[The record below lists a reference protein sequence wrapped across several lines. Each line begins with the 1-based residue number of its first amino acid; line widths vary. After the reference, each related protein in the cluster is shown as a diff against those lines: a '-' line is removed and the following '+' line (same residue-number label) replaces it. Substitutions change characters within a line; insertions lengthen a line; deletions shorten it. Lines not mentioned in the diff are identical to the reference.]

1 MAQVLVDI
9 ETDEIEIE
17 RVVAVHDAG
26 TIINPKGARGQV
38 EGAVSMACGYAL
50 MEELVVDQGLI
61 QNPSLESY
69 LIPTVK
75 DVPKITV
82 DFVELED
89 AAGPLGAKGLGEPP
103 MNVAPAAIA
112 NAVADAIGAPI
123 TQLPIK
129 PERVLEILQQK
140 ER

>member
-9 ETDEIEIE
+9 ETGEVEVE
-17 RVVAVHDAG
+17 RIFAVHDAG

-50 MEELVVDQGLI
+50 MEELIVDQGLI

-69 LIPTVK
+69 LIPTVL
-75 DVPKITV
+75 DVPKITA

-112 NAVADAIGAPI
+112 NAVTDAIGRTVTHLPI
-123 TQLPIK
+123 T
-129 PERVLEILQQK
+129 PERLLSLLE
-140 ER
+140 E